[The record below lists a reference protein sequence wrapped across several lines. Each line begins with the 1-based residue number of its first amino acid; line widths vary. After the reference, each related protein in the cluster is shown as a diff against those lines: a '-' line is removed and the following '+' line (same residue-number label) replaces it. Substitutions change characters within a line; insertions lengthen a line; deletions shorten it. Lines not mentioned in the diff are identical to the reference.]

1 MAQTVI
7 RNGKKYILPDEFTEE
22 QINQEIERQEKN
34 SDDTPPENVEENK
47 NDKIAPRSA
56 QDVSKQLV
64 GGVLDTTQQVIDIF
78 EKSENL
84 PGQGT
89 FVFGENARNG
99 VVEYL
104 NRDEIIKRN
113 LSLPITGKIGVD
125 DAIQVPKIDPPTT
138 IAGAIV
144 RPLTKYITSYAIA
157 PVKFIKYGFA
167 GMIGRGAQA
176 DFIAFDEDT
185 GRMVDAITEI
195 FPSLQNPIFDY
206 LSAKKNE
213 ETWYEARLKNVLEG
227 GVLGIALGGILK
239 GVPLLKYPIGKA
251 VDDLSKLK
259 NEIFD
264 GIKFAKLKRLEAEG
278 NPIDLKKLKELEDK
292 ITGQNIVLT
301 GKGGTKN
308 LAENILKDAQTTRT
322 AERFEKLKD
331 KASADELNEEIV
343 KTFDRYMD
351 SVRVNAKN
359 KNNTTLDWK
368 KLSESLDFKF
378 SPRAYADTN
387 FGIIMIEA
395 LQKAVLADRKFDKI
409 GNKII
414 ELQAQKVGGDILQVT
429 KIMGQLGDK
438 IEGGLKYMWASQ
450 SIQQNLADALY
461 KIANSIGKGEKL
473 YTLEQA
479 KITTA
484 LLGRLIDFDSKVA
497 SNLGR
502 GLNLRGVLKDAN
514 VDLSRDSILN
524 QIKAFANF
532 GGNFEDFLSNVAK
545 VKDVSMLSKV
555 TNFVF
560 NNRFWNAAN
569 ELWMISVLSLPKTHI
584 INAVTAMANLALK
597 PINVMV
603 GSRLTWGLEPAVA
616 KEVSQQLQSGTSI
629 LAGYK
634 SYLSDSLKFMKKAFN
649 DEDSVLFGGS
659 TKFDTNTKALG
670 TSEFAKF
677 IRIPL
682 RALTAGD
689 EFFKQI
695 AYRSRLTQIAV
706 REAQLA
712 NKSTGKV
719 VGTLPDGRTYSEFD
733 EFVANR
739 FKQGFDE
746 TGLIGVDGE
755 AKRFAGEVTFTKDLT
770 GILRLAQELVNEAP
784 IFKQV
789 LPFVKTP
796 ANIALQAIEMTPLS
810 LLSKQTRANFTGSSR
825 DAWKIAETRGKL
837 AVGTTILG
845 LTSLYTLTGNIRGGF
860 HPDKNI
866 REQQQSQGYIPYSVK
881 IPFMDTY
888 IQYGRIDPIAML
900 IGTVADYTQIYP
912 DLNDKD
918 REKIEISLLQ
928 HMNNAMGKSDEDIL
942 PKSIKIQNMVI
953 AGYKS
958 IFSNIASKTYLR
970 SLIDFLQSFDGDDV
984 ERRGGWWL
992 ENKAASYIPNIL
1004 TKVSNDPYLRDVQNM
1019 VERLRN
1025 KIGDRTLPKKYNYL
1039 GEPIVDD
1046 RNAIWRLFNKGVNP
1060 FEIKTEKDDPV
1071 LRDTIKHEIN
1081 IPPLKKVK
1089 DGVDLTQFVNKKGE
1103 TAYEVWNNKIAQSS
1117 LRKQLESLIKTKE
1130 YQNVPTQVIYDENN
1144 KYGGKRVMVYDKVT
1158 KARDFAF
1165 QLLLAEGSNFKSIH
1179 DSRRNLSDAF
1189 INRTIIKGLGEF
1201 NIVPKDVNIYRFLD
1215 KTRK

>member
-7 RNGKKYILPDEFTEE
+7 RNGKKYVLPDDFTEE
-22 QINQEIERQEKN
+22 QINKEIDRQTSNPIPQPEQVKEKEKE
-34 SDDTPPENVEENK
+34 DT
-47 NDKIAPRSA
+47 RSFITDIPL
-56 QDVSKQLV
+56 QVV
-64 GGVLDTTQQVIDIF
+64 GGFRDAGQSMISLF
-78 EKSENL
+78 ENL
-84 PGQGT
+84 RETSVGG
-89 FVFGENARNG
+89 FVVGDDARNG
-99 VVEYL
+99 IVEYL
-104 NRDEIIKRN
+104 NPEELRERGFRN
-113 LSLPITGKIGVD
+113 PITGKVGERDAFKLPEVD
-125 DAIQVPKIDPPTT
+125 KPETVLGT
-138 IAGAIV
+138 ITRGISQFYGGWV
-144 RPLTKYITSYAIA
+144 TA
-157 PVKFIKYGFA
+157 PAKFAKSGFTGTLA
-167 GMIGRGAQA
+167 RGAQA
-176 DFIAFDEDT
+176 DFLAFDEDT
-185 GRMVDAITEI
+185 GRVVDIITELA
-195 FPSLQNPIFDY
+195 PSLENPIFDY

-213 ETWYEARLKNVLEG
+213 ETWYEGRLKNALEG
-227 GVLGIALGGILK
+227 GMIGTALTGI
-239 GVPLLKYPIGKA
+239 VKA
-251 VDDLSKLK
+251 APVIKVGAEKVTDTVSEVKDK
-259 NEIFD
+259 IFD
-264 GIKFAKLKRLEAEG
+264 LVQFIKLRRLEADG
-278 NPIDLKKLKELEDK
+278 KPIDLDKIKELEDK
-292 ITGQNIVLT
+292 VTGQNIVLT

-322 AERFEKLKD
+322 AERFETLKD
-331 KASADELNEEIV
+331 KAGADELNEEIV

-351 SVRVNAKN
+351 SVRANAT
-359 KNNTTLDWK
+359 NNANPTMDWK

-378 SPRAYADTN
+378 SPRAYADTD

-429 KIMGQLGDK
+429 KMVGQLGNK
-438 IEGGLKYMWASQ
+438 LEEGLKYMWASQ
-450 SIQQNLADALY
+450 AIQQNLADALY
-461 KIANSIGKGEKL
+461 KMANSIAKNEKT
-473 YTLEQA
+473 YSIEQA

-569 ELWMISVLSLPKTHI
+569 EVWMSAALSLPKTHI
-584 INAVTAMANLALK
+584 INAISAATNLILK
-597 PINVMV
+597 PVSLMA
-603 GSRLTWGLEPAVA
+603 GSKLTWGLDPALA
-616 KEVSQQLQSGTSI
+616 KEVTQQMDTGASI

-634 SYLSDSLKFMKKAFN
+634 SYLSDSIKFMKKAFA

-659 TKFDTNTKALG
+659 TKFDANTKALG
-670 TSEFAKF
+670 SKYAPL

-689 EFFKQI
+689 EFFKQT

-712 NKSTGKV
+712 NKSRDKV

-733 EFVANR
+733 EYVANR

-746 TGLIGVDGE
+746 TGLIGIDAE

-810 LLSKQTRANFTGSSR
+810 LLSKETRANFTGSSR
-825 DAWKIAETRGKL
+825 DAFKIAETRGRL
-837 AVGTTILG
+837 AVGSTILG
-845 LTSLYTLTGNIRGGF
+845 LTSLYSLTGNIRGGF
-860 HPDKNI
+860 HPDREI
-866 REQQQSQGYIPYSVK
+866 REQQQSQGYLPYSVK
-881 IPFMDTY
+881 IPFTGTW
-888 IQYGRIDPIAML
+888 IQYGRLDPIAML
-900 IGTVADYTQIYP
+900 LGTVADYTQIYP

-918 REKIEISLLQ
+918 REKIEYSLLQ
-928 HMNNAMGKSDEDIL
+928 HMNNVMGKGSEDTL
-942 PKSIKIQNMVI
+942 PSSVKIQNMI
-953 AGYKS
+953 IGGYKS
-958 IFSNIASKTYLR
+958 VFSNIASKTYLR
-970 SLIDFLQSFDGDDV
+970 GLIDFLQSFDGDDV
-984 ERRGGWWL
+984 ERRGGWWVQ
-992 ENKAASYIPNIL
+992 NKLSSYMPNIL
-1004 TKVSNDPYLRDVQNM
+1004 TKVSNDPYLRDTQTF
-1019 VERLRN
+1019 VEELRN
-1025 KIGDRTLPKKYNYL
+1025 RVGDRTLPKKYNYL

-1060 FEIKTEKDDPV
+1060 FEIKTTKDDPV
-1071 LRDTIKHEIN
+1071 LRDTVENEIN

-1089 DGVDLTQFVNKKGE
+1089 DGVDLTQFVNKNGE
-1103 TAYEVWNNKIAQSS
+1103 TAYEVYNNKLANSS
-1117 LRKQLESLIKTKE
+1117 LRKNLESLIKTKE
-1130 YQNVPTQVIYDENN
+1130 YKNLPTQLIYDENN
-1144 KYGGKRVMVYDKVT
+1144 KFGGKKVLVYRQVQE
-1158 KARDFAF
+1158 ARDLAF
-1165 QLLLAEGSNFKSIH
+1165 DLLLAEGGNFKSIH

-1189 INRTIIKGLGEF
+1189 VNRTIIQDLGT
-1201 NIVPKDVNIYRFLD
+1201 NVNVLPKKTNIYKFLD
-1215 KTRK
+1215 QVR